1 MTDQY
6 YSQRLAAERL
16 QRVYDLAPPRIQQYL
31 RSEIEYVLEL
41 MPARAEVLE
50 LGCGYG
56 RVLKGVA
63 PRAALLAGI
72 DTSLASLQLAQR
84 FCANLSHVHLAG
96 MDASHLAFGERTFDV
111 VICIQNG
118 ISAFHIDQKRLINE
132 SVRVLRPGGRALF
145 ASYSEKFWD
154 VRLDWFERQ
163 SQLGLVGEIDR
174 EKTGHG
180 ILVCK
185 DGFTAT
191 TVSASE
197 FRALTNHLDAKVEIA
212 EIDESSLFCVIRV

>member
-1 MTDQY
+1 MHPERHL
-6 YSQRLAAERL
+6 RLS
-16 QRVYDLAPPRIQQYL
+16 Y
-31 RSEIEYVLEL
+31 RSE
-41 MPARAEVLE
+41 
-50 LGCGYG
+50 
-56 RVLKGVA
+56 
-63 PRAALLAGI
+63 ALN
-72 DTSLASLQLAQR
+72 QR
-84 FCANLSHVHLAG
+84 
-96 MDASHLAFGERTFDV
+96 
-111 VICIQNG
+111 
-118 ISAFHIDQKRLINE
+118 KRE
-132 SVRVLRPGGRALF
+132 SSPTGRALF